1 MRSSSADHGTL
12 SIKIPAASSAGVF
25 VFREIHENEL
35 RPELFSS
42 FIRRQI
48 VHDCWRRS
56 GSSWEIRPDPFIDD
70 WTCDDILELLHKL
83 RKIISAGGLVYGAF
97 SSGCLKGFAAVDSRL
112 FGSSSQYADLA
123 ELHVSEEARRLGV
136 GSALFCKAAAFA
148 LGVGA
153 RKLYIS
159 SHSAVE
165 SVAFYLA
172 MGCREAEELEPMHV
186 AKEPY
191 DRQLEYVLK

>member
-1 MRSSSADHGTL
+1 MKKLIILLMSLT
-12 SIKIPAASSAGVF
+12 VF
-25 VFREIHENEL
+25 
-35 RPELFSS
+35 
-42 FIRRQI
+42 
-48 VHDCWRRS
+48 C
-56 GSSWEIRPDPFIDD
+56 
-70 WTCDDILELLHKL
+70 
-83 RKIISAGGLVYGAF
+83 
-97 SSGCLKGFAAVDSRL
+97 
-112 FGSSSQYADLA
+112 
-123 ELHVSEEARRLGV
+123 
-136 GSALFCKAAAFA
+136 GSAAARMPEREFNDSDGLFTMVEAKLPTAVMNYGYLGLDVVAGWRFCPQFA